1 MLGQPKTV
9 VDIFKSKTKDTWGP
23 PSVTYVLGKC
33 CVAGVVHVCGVEL
46 IVSHLQGDCYIL
58 DETFVSS
65 LSAKKQEIRA
75 ARKMTSSILGWDVP
89 FSTLKFTEALG
100 TCKYGEVFKGMMDE
114 TEIVVKTL
122 KPDGGEMS
130 RESFDRE
137 LDLL

>member
-1 MLGQPKTV
+1 MPFLL
-9 VDIFKSKTKDTWGP
+9 
-23 PSVTYVLGKC
+23 SVFLHSC
-33 CVAGVVHVCGVEL
+33 
-46 IVSHLQGDCYIL
+46 LQGNCYVL

-75 ARKMTSSILGWDVP
+75 ARKTTGSILGWDVP
-89 FSTLKFTEALG
+89 FSTLKFTEAIG
-100 TCKYGEVFKGMMDE
+100 TCKYGEVFRGTMDN

-122 KPDGGEMS
+122 KPDGGELS